1 MDLGNDSDGMPGDS
15 VGVVTRWAW
24 PDAFDG
30 VSVSDL
36 RKVQAAIAAGRW
48 RENAQAKDWAGYA
61 VASVLRL
68 DPTNRAHKA
77 KTAALL
83 KTWIKTGMLVIVEGE
98 DGSRRKRS
106 FIEVGTP
113 ADD

>member
-1 MDLGNDSDGMPGDS
+1 MT
-15 VGVVTRWAW
+15 VT
-24 PDAFDG
+24 
-30 VSVSDL
+30 DL

-48 RENAQAKDWAGYA
+48 RENSQAKDWAGHA
-61 VASVLRL
+61 VAAVLKL
-68 DPTNRAHKA
+68 DARNKASKA
-77 KTAALL
+77 KIAALL
-83 KTWIKTGMLVIVEGE
+83 KTWTANGMLVIVEGE